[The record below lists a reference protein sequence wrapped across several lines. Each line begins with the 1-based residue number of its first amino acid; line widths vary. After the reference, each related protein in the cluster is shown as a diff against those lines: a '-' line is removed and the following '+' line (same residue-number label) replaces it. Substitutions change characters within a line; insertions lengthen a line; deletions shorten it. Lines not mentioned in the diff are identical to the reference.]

1 LRHSSPLPI
10 PPLCPSLPAQRRY
23 LTFFGLIEPAL
34 VLSPLLSLREQA
46 SCVAC
51 PGCLCLA
58 DAHEEEKD
66 AACCPLT
73 SRLLATHCVRFAEGD
88 GCTDRTLV
96 AIRTSFVLGM
106 HESCFIL
113 GEKRGLG
120 MVALPLFYS
129 PAPVISIRSSPPC
142 WTLRRSR
149 NRRPDRPSI
158 PSWL

>member
-1 LRHSSPLPI
+1 MRHSSPLPI

-23 LTFFGLIEPAL
+23 LTFFGLIESAL

-46 SCVAC
+46 SRVAC
-51 PGCLCLA
+51 PGCLYLA

-66 AACCPLT
+66 AACCPLM
-73 SRLLATHCVRFAEGD
+73 SRLLATHCVRLLKEMGA
-88 GCTDRTLV
+88 RTGHLLPFV
-96 AIRTSFVLGM
+96 QAFVLGM

-120 MVALPLFYS
+120 MVALLFYS

-149 NRRPDRPSI
+149 YRRPDRPSI
-158 PSWL
+158 PSRL

>member
-1 LRHSSPLPI
+1 LRHSLPLPI

-23 LTFFGLIEPAL
+23 LTFFGLIESAL
-34 VLSPLLSLREQA
+34 VLSSLLSLRERA
-46 SCVAC
+46 SRVAC

-58 DAHEEEKD
+58 DAHEEKKD
-66 AACCPLT
+66 AACCPLM
-73 SRLLATHCVRFAEGD
+73 SRLLATHCVRLLKETGA
-88 GCTDRTLV
+88 RTGHLLPFV
-96 AIRTSFVLGM
+96 QAFVLGM

-120 MVALPLFYS
+120 MVALPIFYS

-158 PSWL
+158 PSRL